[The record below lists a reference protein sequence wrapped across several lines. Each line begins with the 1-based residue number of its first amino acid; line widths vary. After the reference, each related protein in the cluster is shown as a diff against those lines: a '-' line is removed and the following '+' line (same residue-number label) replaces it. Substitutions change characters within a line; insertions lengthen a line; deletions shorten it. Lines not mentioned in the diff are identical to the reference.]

1 MRRVRRLKSAVG
13 QLQCYVRGVSE
24 GVPPAEGTA
33 NAKALRR
40 HQARGAS
47 EKKEAS
53 APARP
58 LFFGP

>member
-33 NAKALRR
+33 NAKALRW
-40 HQARGAS
+40 HQARG
-47 EKKEAS
+47 
-53 APARP
+53 
-58 LFFGP
+58 L